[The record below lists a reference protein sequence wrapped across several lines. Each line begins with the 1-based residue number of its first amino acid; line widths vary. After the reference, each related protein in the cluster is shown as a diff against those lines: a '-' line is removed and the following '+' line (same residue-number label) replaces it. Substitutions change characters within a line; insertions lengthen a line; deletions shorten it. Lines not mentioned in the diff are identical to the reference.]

1 MDNEGS
7 NQPLTGFYGYCLKH
21 FVKVIYLVL
30 IKKIQ
35 LMGEKNRTKVN
46 VSLEMEA
53 VHLEFQRQ
61 EIHENYHT
69 VKLSS
74 IW

>member
-7 NQPLTGFYGYCLKH
+7 NQPLAGFHGNHLKH

-30 IKKIQ
+30 IKKKNQ
-35 LMGEKNRTKVN
+35 LVGKKKNRTKIN

-61 EIHENYHT
+61 EIH
-69 VKLSS
+69 
-74 IW
+74 

>member
-7 NQPLTGFYGYCLKH
+7 NQPLAGFHGNHLKH

-30 IKKIQ
+30 IKKKNQ
-35 LMGEKNRTKVN
+35 LVGKKKNRTKIN
-46 VSLEMEA
+46 VSLEMEG

-61 EIHENYHT
+61 EIH
-69 VKLSS
+69 
-74 IW
+74 

>member
-7 NQPLTGFYGYCLKH
+7 NQPLAGFHGNHLKH

-30 IKKIQ
+30 IKKKKSAR
-35 LMGEKNRTKVN
+35 GKKKKNRTKIN
-46 VSLEMEA
+46 VSLEMEG

-61 EIHENYHT
+61 EIH
-69 VKLSS
+69 
-74 IW
+74 